1 MGEYVADNY
10 VADEESGILLLGG
23 MSLNS
28 RFLTTQILDRRYV
41 QIDDMCRSTIAFT
54 HVKHTTFMAGSDDD
68 CNLPSYASRNPTTE
82 HLPLQC
88 GSFRGSNFDL

>member
-54 HVKHTTFMAGSDDD
+54 HVEHTTFIAGSDDI
-68 CNLPSYASRNPTTE
+68 CNLPPYASRNPTAE
-82 HLPLQC
+82 YLPLQC
-88 GSFRGSNFDL
+88 GSFRGSIFDL